1 MKTISLFVV
10 ALLAALSGP
19 ALAQGTAAPAAKAS
33 DATVQMRAERRAA
46 GDAFKKGKAAAQ
58 AERTAKVKAAV
69 DTAMKDPGAK
79 GKDPLIV
86 QRDAKNKAMK
96 QTKPE
101 YDARIKQLSAERKAA
116 NEAAEKKYK
125 SNGK

>member
-1 MKTISLFVV
+1 
-10 ALLAALSGP
+10 
-19 ALAQGTAAPAAKAS
+19 
-33 DATVQMRAERRAA
+33 MRAERRAA